1 MSRPSVRPSVRPYAR
16 IRAGDEFAGNPRF
29 LAGNRIQGD
38 PRSVCRSVLINFLT
52 KKIQNDCIS
61 VCLKI
66 KREGKT
72 FYSNL
77 LLCRYRQ
84 TRV

>member
-29 LAGNRIQGD
+29 LAGNRIQG
-38 PRSVCRSVLINFLT
+38 PLSVLINFLR

-77 LLCRYRQ
+77 LLCRCRQ

>member
-1 MSRPSVRPSVRPYAR
+1 MSRPSVRPYAR
-16 IRAGDEFAGNPRF
+16 IRAGDEFAGSPRF
-29 LAGNRIQGD
+29 FGGKSH
-38 PRSVCRSVLINFLT
+38 PRFVWINFLT
-52 KKIQNDCIS
+52 KKIQIDCIS

-77 LLCRYRQ
+77 LLCRCRQ